1 MQKGLAILR
10 GKGYYIDNFH
20 SRGFA
25 PRENLKFKR
34 VEIMN
39 KSKFLKKSLAMLLAL
54 MLVFAM
60 IPLSASAVD
69 ELPEVTGVWV
79 NDVQATPNGDKAYSA
94 EIVESTEI
102 EVQVQLNSAK
112 GGKVAYYVDDL
123 KDESKID
130 VENGRWVFKLTKADV
145 EAGSFSFTTLYQND
159 GPAETYNVTITTVD
173 AKGDAT
179 VADVRLPGQYDSW
192 SNQDENGEIHYTVVA
207 PYSPRVDRNTVV
219 YVKPTD
225 SDASVWLK
233 NGSNVQ
239 EQKEVTTGEYAGY
252 YPVPVTGY
260 DKRVE
265 FSVIAQNG
273 EQDNYTVTAVEPIPF
288 ASFSMK
294 DERHESQISRVTVDP
309 NFQVE
314 SVKSGKVPV
323 VELYVP
329 YDYSGNFTPTF
340 ETNYGVKV
348 VTQTGVELK
357 SGETYKWSDLVKTAP
372 DRTKD
377 YTIPVIVKYSDGS
390 QENWTLAFDVR
401 TDGNTE
407 KDTIPAIKSL
417 IVDNFVAEIEGDII
431 TLTIPAT
438 VRTANK
444 TLKLDTTSNVSV
456 VGTKLANSDANLE
469 EIKKVDLSKDQYT
482 LRATAAYYEF
492 DAIDKKKAERDYTLN
507 IVTAEMEEPELISM
521 ILKSEVT
528 GETLEGRIEG
538 PNVYFDNKEGENAIP
553 YRYKSVLEKDSAAD
567 TSMEG
572 DDWKL
577 FWAVSDGNTIT
588 YQDKAIATSGSDIG
602 DFAKF
607 LPSGGKRF
615 NNKAG
620 REIAVSNGS
629 STQGYTVWFQSAEAS
644 HDSKLTNEVLVA
656 RQDEVKDF
664 ADLNNRN
671 SEKAT
676 VSDTDKTITASIWYN
691 EWKAYTNEG
700 NSDKTK
706 GPVFVTTLPEGAE
719 AFFVSEGDPKQKDGA
734 LNKLDEV
741 NAIDHTVV
749 TTLPTVGYEHNGIK
763 IWNYGMDLS
772 KGDVKADGPLKIVIV
787 SQALAEEVGEGKTYK
802 TLADLKDADNKTKP
816 FYTVY
821 ELTLVKREPRTNS
834 TLESLSVYDNYTG
847 TTIDAVKDGNTFT
860 LNLPAY
866 FVDETRKSEDAL
878 FLNFTPETGG
888 QKVTAGKA
896 NITDVV
902 EPIAWNLDGTLN
914 TKDSDRLVYNVKS
927 KSLTTTKN
935 ADIAKLVVTA
945 ESGSSKTSEYT
956 VKVNINDANEAGVLN
971 SVTIAGSAAT
981 PNGYNVTVNVPFA
994 TEVTSLAPEFNTS
1007 ENAFVLEGTWT
1018 LQKLE
1023 ELAEDYD
1030 KKDFIV
1036 DEGETFNFLTPRTFT
1051 VVSESGKQVNTYTIT
1066 VVPDET
1072 FPDVTT
1078 DDWFYDEVMTAA
1090 NKGWITGDNGYFKPD
1105 DTMKR
1110 GDFALIIARILNY
1123 DPENYPTSGFPDVDS
1138 DLYYSA
1144 AIAFCKDQGI
1154 IGGEGG
1160 YFNAEDPIT
1169 REEMAKILAEA
1180 LQLTTSI
1187 PEKLYADDAEIAQWA
1202 KGYVYA
1208 CQEAGIMEGSG
1219 DNFNPRD
1226 NATRAEGAAVLV
1238 RAFA

>member
-1 MQKGLAILR
+1 
-10 GKGYYIDNFH
+10 
-20 SRGFA
+20 
-25 PRENLKFKR
+25 
-34 VEIMN
+34 MN

-54 MLVFAM
+54 MLVLAM

-69 ELPEVTGVWV
+69 ALPEVTGVWV

-94 EIVESTEI
+94 EIVESTKI
-102 EVQVQLNSAK
+102 EVQVQLNSAN

-123 KDESKID
+123 KDESDI
-130 VENGRWVFKLTKADV
+130 EFINGRWVFDLTEADV

-159 GPAETYNVTITTVD
+159 GVAETYNVTITTVD

-207 PYSPRVDRNTVV
+207 PYSPRVGRNTVV

-225 SDASVWLK
+225 SDAVVWLK

-239 EQKEVTTGEYAGY
+239 EQKKVTTGEYAGY
-252 YPVPVTGY
+252 YPVPVTDY
-260 DKRVE
+260 NKRVE

-309 NFQVE
+309 DFQVKE
-314 SVKSGKVPV
+314 VDGKKVKEPV

-329 YDYSGNFTPTF
+329 YQYSGNFTPTF
-340 ETNYGVKV
+340 ETNYGVQV
-348 VTQTGVELK
+348 VTNTGVELK
-357 SGETYKWSDLVKTAP
+357 SGETYKWSDLVKT
-372 DRTKD
+372 DLVRTKD
-377 YTIPVIVKYSDGS
+377 YIIPVVVKYSDGS

-401 TDGNTE
+401 TDGNKTE

-438 VRTANK
+438 VRTTK
-444 TLKLDTTSNVSV
+444 TLNLDTTSSVSV
-456 VGTKLANSDANLE
+456 VGTKLNNNNDLTKIA
-469 EIKKVDLSKDQYT
+469 KVDLSKDQYT
-482 LRATAAYYEF
+482 LRATAAYHEF
-492 DAIDKKKAERDYTLN
+492 DAIDNKAAERDYTLN
-507 IVTAEMEEPELISM
+507 IVTAEMEEPELVSM

-538 PNVYFDNKEGENAIP
+538 SNVYFDNKEGENAIP
-553 YRYKSVLEKDSAAD
+553 YRYKSVLTNDSAAE

-588 YQDKAIATSGSDIG
+588 YKNTAIETSGSGIEE
-602 DFAKF
+602 FADF
-607 LPSGGKRF
+607 LPSSKNRF
-615 NNKAG
+615 SNKAG
-620 REIAVSNGS
+620 KEIAVSNGS

-656 RQDEVKDF
+656 RQDEVKEF

-676 VSDTDKTITASIWYN
+676 VSDTNKTITASIWYN
-691 EWKAYTNEG
+691 EWNAYTGYGKKGDTYKEL
-700 NSDKTK
+700 
-706 GPVFVTTLPEGAE
+706 GPVFATTLPEGAE
-719 AFFVSEGDPKQKDGA
+719 IYYVGGDDTTLKELDT
-734 LNKLDEV
+734 LNEV
-741 NAIDHTVV
+741 ENTVGD
-749 TTLPTVGYEHNGIK
+749 TLPTVNWKDPDNNKTYWE
-763 IWNYGMDLS
+763 YGRDES
-772 KGDVKADGPLKIVIV
+772 EPSAKKPLKIVVV
-787 SQALAEEVGEGKTYK
+787 SQALAEKVSTTDPDAYNSLQE
-802 TLADLKDADNKTKP
+802 LKDYDNETKP

-821 ELTLVKREPRTNS
+821 ELTLVKRAPRTNS

-888 QKVTAGKA
+888 QTVRADGNRVVT
-896 NITDVV
+896 
-902 EPIAWNLDGTLN
+902 PIALKLDGTVD
-914 TKDSDRLVYNVKS
+914 TDASVQLVYNKSS
-927 KSLTTTKN
+927 KSLETFKGN
-935 ADIAKLVVTA
+935 ISIAELVVTP
-945 ESGSSKTSEYT
+945 ESGSTMTSKYT

-971 SVTIAGSAAT
+971 SVTIADSTAT
-981 PNGYNVTVNVPFA
+981 PNGHNVTVNVPFA
-994 TEVTSLAPEFNTS
+994 TEVTSLAPEFNPS

-1018 LQKLE
+1018 LKDLEKLAKNDNDE
-1023 ELAEDYD
+1023 
-1030 KKDFIV
+1030 KDFIV

-1066 VVPDET
+1066 VVPNET

-1110 GDFALIIARILNY
+1110 GDFALIIARIMNY

-1138 DLYYSA
+1138 DMYYSA

>member
-1 MQKGLAILR
+1 
-10 GKGYYIDNFH
+10 
-20 SRGFA
+20 
-25 PRENLKFKR
+25 
-34 VEIMN
+34 MN

-69 ELPEVTGVWV
+69 ALPEVTGVWV
-79 NDVQATPNGDKAYSA
+79 NDVQATPNGDKAYHA
-94 EIVESTEI
+94 EIVESTDI
-102 EVQVQLNSAK
+102 EVQVQLNSAN

-123 KDESKID
+123 KDESDID
-130 VENGRWVFKLTKADV
+130 VENGRWVFDLTEADV
-145 EAGSFSFTTLYQND
+145 EAGSFSFTTLFEND
-159 GPAETYNVTITTVD
+159 GVAETYTVTITTVD

-207 PYSPRVDRNTVV
+207 PYSPRVNKDTVV

-225 SDASVWLK
+225 SDAAVWLK
-233 NGSNVQ
+233 GAAEAQ
-239 EQKEVTTGEYAGY
+239 EKKTTGKYAGY
-252 YPVPVTGY
+252 YPVPVTDY
-260 DKRVE
+260 NKRVE

-309 NFQVE
+309 DFQVASAKE
-314 SVKSGKVPV
+314 PV

-329 YDYSGNFTPTF
+329 YKYNGNFTPTF

-348 VTQTGVELK
+348 VTKTGVELK
-357 SGETYKWSDLVKTAP
+357 SGETYKWSDLGVTSTSA
-372 DRTKD
+372 DF
-377 YTIPVIVKYSDGS
+377 TIPVIVKYSDGS

-401 TDGNTE
+401 TDGTTE

-438 VRTANK
+438 VRTTK
-444 TLKLDTTSNVSV
+444 TLNLDTTSNVSV
-456 VGTKLANSDANLE
+456 VGTNKKNSDADLTT
-469 EIKKVDLSKDQYT
+469 IKNVDLSKDQYT

-492 DAIDKKKAERDYTLN
+492 DAINKKKAERDYTLN
-507 IVTAEMEEPELISM
+507 IVTAEMEEPELVSM

-538 PNVYFDNKEGENAIP
+538 SNVYFDNKEGENAIP
-553 YRYKSVLEKDSAAD
+553 YRYKSVLERDSAAE

-588 YQDKAIATSGSDIG
+588 YKNTAIETSGSGIEE
-602 DFAKF
+602 FADF

-656 RQDEVKDF
+656 RQDKVEEF
-664 ADLNNRN
+664 TDLNNRN

-691 EWKAYTNEG
+691 EWSAYTGYGKQGENNKEL
-700 NSDKTK
+700 
-706 GPVFVTTLPEGAE
+706 GPVFATTLPEGAE
-719 AFFVSEGDPKQKDGA
+719 IYYVGGDDSTLKELDT
-734 LNKLDEV
+734 LNE
-741 NAIDHTVV
+741 IDKTVGE
-749 TTLPTVGYEHNGIK
+749 TLPTVNWKDSSKTYWE
-763 IWNYGMDLS
+763 YGRDAS
-772 KGDVKADGPLKIVIV
+772 EPSAKSPLKIVVV
-787 SQALAEEVGEGKTYK
+787 SQALAEKVGTTKTDKYDS
-802 TLADLKDADNKTKP
+802 LADLKNDDKATKP

-821 ELTLVKREPRTNS
+821 ELTLVKRAPRTNS

-866 FVDETRKSEDAL
+866 FVDETRKSEDSL
-878 FLNFTPETGG
+878 YLNFTPETGG
-888 QKVTAGKA
+888 QTVTAGTRTG
-896 NITDVV
+896 NTEVV

-927 KSLTTTKN
+927 KSLTTTTSKA

-971 SVTIAGSAAT
+971 SVTIAGSTAT
-981 PNGYNVTVNVPFA
+981 PNGYNVTVNVPFN

-1007 ENAFVLEGTWT
+1007 ENAFVLEGAWT
-1018 LQKLE
+1018 LQGLK
-1023 ELAEDYD
+1023 ELAGTG
-1030 KKDFIV
+1030 KNAKDPIV

-1072 FPDVTT
+1072 FSDVTT
-1078 DDWFYDEVMTAA
+1078 DQWYYDEVMTAA
-1090 NKGWITGDNGYFKPD
+1090 NKGWINGVGNGRFDPNG
-1105 DTMKR
+1105 TMTR

-1123 DPENYPTSGFPDVDS
+1123 DPKNYPNSGFPDVDS
-1138 DLYYSA
+1138 DMYYSA

>member
-1 MQKGLAILR
+1 
-10 GKGYYIDNFH
+10 
-20 SRGFA
+20 
-25 PRENLKFKR
+25 
-34 VEIMN
+34 MN

-69 ELPEVTGVWV
+69 ALPEVTGVWV

-130 VENGRWVFKLTKADV
+130 DENGRWVFKLTKADV

-309 NFQVE
+309 DFQVATA
-314 SVKSGKVPV
+314 KKPV

-329 YDYSGNFTPTF
+329 YDYNGNFTPTF

-348 VTQTGVELK
+348 VTKDTGVELK
-357 SGETYKWSDLVKTAP
+357 SGETYKWSDLGVDAIP
-372 DRTKD
+372 DD
-377 YTIPVIVKYSDGS
+377 EDFTIPVIVKYSDGS
-390 QENWTLAFDVR
+390 QESWTLAFDVR
-401 TDGNTE
+401 TDETDEE

-417 IVDNFVAEIEGDII
+417 IVDNFVAEIEGDTI

-438 VRTANK
+438 VRTTKN
-444 TLKLDTTSNVSV
+444 LILNTTSNVSV
-456 VGTKLANSDANLE
+456 VGTNKKNSDADLTT
-469 EIKKVDLSKDQYT
+469 IKNVDLSKDQYT
-482 LRATAAYYEF
+482 LRATAAYHEF
-492 DAIDKKKAERDYTLN
+492 DAINDKKAERDYTLN

-538 PNVYFDNKEGENAIP
+538 SNVYFDNKEGENAIP
-553 YRYKSVLEKDSAAD
+553 YRYKSV
-567 TSMEG
+567 G
-572 DDWKL
+572 DMAGDHDWKL

-588 YQDKAIATSGSDIG
+588 YRDKAIATSGSDI
-602 DFAKF
+602 DEFSAF
-607 LPSGGKRF
+607 LPSSTKRF
-615 NNKAG
+615 SNKAG
-620 REIAVSNGS
+620 KEIAVSNGS

-719 AFFVSEGDPKQKDGA
+719 AFFVSEGDPNNKDGA

-749 TTLPTVGYEHNGIK
+749 TTLPTVGYEHNGNK

-802 TLADLKDADNKTKP
+802 TLADLKNVDNKTKS

-821 ELTLVKREPRTNS
+821 ELTLVKRAPRTNS

-866 FVDETRKSEDAL
+866 FVDETRKSEDSL
-878 FLNFTPETGG
+878 YLNFTPETGG

-971 SVTIAGSAAT
+971 SVTIAGSTAT

-1018 LQKLE
+1018 LKDLE
-1023 ELAEDYD
+1023 ELAKDEDE
-1030 KKDFIV
+1030 KDFIV

-1066 VVPDET
+1066 VVPNET

-1090 NKGWITGDNGYFKPD
+1090 NKGWITGDNGYFKPY

-1110 GDFALIIARILNY
+1110 GDFALIIARIMNY

-1187 PEKLYADDAEIAQWA
+1187 PEKTYADDAEIAQWA

>member
-1 MQKGLAILR
+1 
-10 GKGYYIDNFH
+10 
-20 SRGFA
+20 
-25 PRENLKFKR
+25 
-34 VEIMN
+34 MN

-54 MLVFAM
+54 MLVVAM

-69 ELPEVTGVWV
+69 ALPEVTGVWV

-94 EIVESTEI
+94 EIVESTDI
-102 EVQVQLNSAK
+102 EVQVQLNSAN

-130 VENGRWVFKLTKADV
+130 VENGRWVFKLTEADV
-145 EAGSFSFTTLYQND
+145 EAGSFSFTTLYQTD
-159 GPAETYNVTITTVD
+159 GVAETYTVTITTVD

-207 PYSPRVDRNTVV
+207 PYSPRVNSDTKV

-225 SDASVWLK
+225 SDAAVWLK
-233 NGSNVQ
+233 GAAEAQ
-239 EQKEVTTGEYAGY
+239 EKETTGKYAGY

-273 EQDNYTVTAVEPIPF
+273 EQDNYTVTVVEPIPF

-348 VTQTGVELK
+348 VTKDTGVELK
-357 SGETYKWSDLVKTAP
+357 SGETYKWSDLVKTTP
-372 DRTKD
+372 NLDED

-401 TDGNTE
+401 TDDNGDE

-438 VRTANK
+438 VRTTKN
-444 TLKLDTTSNVSV
+444 LILNTTSNVSV
-456 VGTKLANSDANLE
+456 VGTNKKNSNTDLTT
-469 EIKKVDLSKDQYT
+469 IKNVDLSKDQYT
-482 LRATAAYYEF
+482 LRATAAYHEF
-492 DAIDKKKAERDYTLN
+492 DAIDKKAAERDYTLN

-567 TSMEG
+567 ASMEG

-588 YQDKAIATSGSDIG
+588 YKNIAIETSGSGIEE
-602 DFAKF
+602 FADF

-620 REIAVSNGS
+620 RAIAVSNGS

-656 RQDEVKDF
+656 DQDKVKDF

-691 EWKAYTNEG
+691 EWKNYTHEG
-700 NSDKTK
+700 DSDKDK

-719 AFFVSEGDPKQKDGA
+719 AFFVSEGNPNQKDGA

-749 TTLPTVGYEHNGIK
+749 TTLPTVGYKHNGNK

-821 ELTLVKREPRTNS
+821 ELTLVKRAPRTNS

-878 FLNFTPETGG
+878 YLNFTPETGG
-888 QKVTAGKA
+888 QTVKA
-896 NITDVV
+896 NGSEEVT
-902 EPIAWNLDGTLN
+902 PIALNLDGTVDTDN
-914 TKDSDRLVYNVKS
+914 SVQLVYNGKT
-927 KSLTTTKN
+927 LTTTPKKTS
-935 ADIAKLVVTA
+935 IAKLVVTA
-945 ESGSSKTSEYT
+945 ESNTSKTSEYT

-971 SVTIAGSAAT
+971 SVTIAGSTAT
-981 PNGYNVTVNVPFA
+981 PNGYNVTVNVPFN

-1007 ENAFVLEGTWT
+1007 ENAFVLEGAWT
-1018 LQKLE
+1018 LQDLKD
-1023 ELAEDYD
+1023 LAGTDEDA
-1030 KKDFIV
+1030 KDPIV

-1072 FPDVTT
+1072 FSDVTT
-1078 DDWFYDEVMTAA
+1078 DQWYYDEVMTAA
-1090 NKGWITGDNGYFKPD
+1090 NKGWINGVGNGRFDPNG
-1105 DTMKR
+1105 TMTR

-1123 DPENYPTSGFPDVDS
+1123 DPKNYPNSGFPDVDS
-1138 DLYYSA
+1138 DMYYSA

>member
-69 ELPEVTGVWV
+69 ALPEVTGVWV

-130 VENGRWVFKLTKADV
+130 DENGRWVFKLTKADV

-207 PYSPRVDRNTVV
+207 PYGLKLDGDTKV

-225 SDASVWLK
+225 SDAAVWLK
-233 NGSNVQ
+233 DAAKAQ
-239 EQKEVTTGEYAGY
+239 EKVTTGEYAGY
-252 YPVPVTGY
+252 YPVPVEKY
-260 DKRVE
+260 DTRVN

-273 EQDNYTVTAVEPIPF
+273 EKDNYTVTVVKPIPF

-309 NFQVE
+309 DFQVKE
-314 SVKSGKVPV
+314 VDGKKVKEPV

-340 ETNYGVKV
+340 ETNYGVQV
-348 VTQTGVELK
+348 VTNTGVELK
-357 SGETYKWSDLVKTAP
+357 SGETYKWSDLVKPDP
-372 DRTKD
+372 DRDDD
-377 YTIPVIVKYSDGS
+377 YIIPVIVKYSDGS

-401 TDGNTE
+401 TDGTTE

-417 IVDNFVAEIEGDII
+417 IVDNFVAEIEGDTI

-438 VRTANK
+438 VRTTGK
-444 TLKLDTTSNVSV
+444 TLKLDTTSSVSV
-456 VGTKLANSDANLE
+456 VGTGLDNSKTDLK

-482 LRATAAYYEF
+482 LRATAAYHEF
-492 DAIDKKKAERDYTLN
+492 DAINEKRAERDYTLN

-538 PNVYFDNKEGENAIP
+538 SNVYFDNKDGKNAIP
-553 YRYKSVLEKDSAAD
+553 YRYKSV
-567 TSMEG
+567 G
-572 DDWKL
+572 DMAEHNWKL

-588 YQDKAIATSGSDIG
+588 YNDKAIATSGSDIG

-607 LPSGGKRF
+607 LPSSNNRF
-615 NNKAG
+615 SNKAG

-656 RQDEVKDF
+656 RQDEVKEF

-676 VSDTDKTITASIWYN
+676 VSDTNKTITASIWYS
-691 EWKAYTNEG
+691 EWNAYTGYGKKGDTYKEL
-700 NSDKTK
+700 
-706 GPVFVTTLPEGAE
+706 GPVFATTLPEGAE
-719 AFFVSEGDPKQKDGA
+719 IYYVGGDDTTLKELDT
-734 LNKLDEV
+734 LNEV
-741 NAIDHTVV
+741 ENTVGD
-749 TTLPTVGYEHNGIK
+749 TLPTVNWKDPDNNKTYWE
-763 IWNYGMDLS
+763 YGRDES
-772 KGDVKADGPLKIVIV
+772 EPSAKKPLKIVVV
-787 SQALAEEVGEGKTYK
+787 SQALAEKVSTTDPDAYNSLQE
-802 TLADLKDADNKTKP
+802 LKDKDNETKP

-821 ELTLVKREPRTNS
+821 ELTLVKRDPRTNS

-847 TTIDAVKDGNTFT
+847 TTIDAVKDGDTFT

-866 FVDETRKSEDAL
+866 FVDAKRKSEDSL

-888 QKVTAGKA
+888 QTVRADGSEEVT
-896 NITDVV
+896 
-902 EPIAWNLDGTLN
+902 PIALNLDGTVD
-914 TKDSDRLVYNVKS
+914 TGDSVQLVYNGKT
-927 KSLTTTKN
+927 LTTTSK
-935 ADIAKLVVTA
+935 AKTSIAKLVVTP
-945 ESGSSKTSEYT
+945 ESGPTKTSEYT

-971 SVTIAGSAAT
+971 SVTIADSAAT
-981 PNGYNVTVNVPFA
+981 PNGHNVTVNVPFA

-1007 ENAFVLEGTWT
+1007 ENAFVLEDTWT
-1018 LQKLE
+1018 LQNLKD
-1023 ELAEDYD
+1023 LASGD
-1030 KKDFIV
+1030 KDAKDPIV

-1051 VVSESGKQVNTYTIT
+1051 VVSENGKQVNTYTIT
-1066 VVPDET
+1066 VVPNET

-1090 NKGWITGDNGYFKPD
+1090 NKGWITGDNGYFKPY

-1110 GDFALIIARILNY
+1110 GDFALIIARIMNY